1 MPLGVRG
8 KVRQAGVVYF
18 PLVRLDGAL
27 AGRTVSVR
35 PPVVIFVLKARV
47 PGLPRF
53 CGGFALSAVV
63 AHLNPNRVKV

>member
-1 MPLGVRG
+1 
-8 KVRQAGVVYF
+8 
-18 PLVRLDGAL
+18 
-27 AGRTVSVR
+27 
-35 PPVVIFVLKARV
+35 VLKARV